1 MSKKIALNLTK
12 KDLKKILT
20 TVKKRKRKR
29 KNKRQT
35 QIFIKILLKQI
46 QVI

>member
-1 MSKKIALNLTK
+1 MSKKIALNLTI

-29 KNKRQT
+29 KIRDY
-35 QIFIKILLKQI
+35 IKILIKITLKQI